1 MANLYTLENATIQI
15 DKDGN
20 PISNIIN
27 PIVITR
33 DDITLY
39 PHIVT
44 IQEEMR
50 PDLVTWSIYG
60 QKGYIDEIMTLNNI
74 VDVFSINQGDVIW
87 FCDENDM
94 PKLQVAQGTKTNED
108 IINSLIDP
116 NSERKIDYNRET
128 GENLLP
134 SIKPTNLKQV
144 QVDSNNNTIT
154 ITNKLK

>member
-1 MANLYTLENATIQI
+1 MSNLYTLENGTIQM
-15 DKDGN
+15 DSYGN
-20 PISNIIN
+20 PITDIIK

-33 DDITLY
+33 DDITVY

-44 IQEEMR
+44 IEEEMR

-74 VDVFSINQGDVIW
+74 VDVFSIRQGDVIW
-87 FCDENDM
+87 FVDEDDI
-94 PKLQVAQGTKTNED
+94 PKLQIVQSSQTNED

-116 NSERKIDYNRET
+116 NAERKIDYNRET
-128 GENLLP
+128 GQNLYP
-134 SIKPTNLKQV
+134 SIKPTNLKQI

-154 ITNKLK
+154 IINKLK